1 MTCNDGHDHAEIRFQ
16 FGKWY
21 RIIKPSIL
29 TIGNTP
35 NSIDGSQVKWTRDLD
50 NAVGGVHQCHTIFY
64 GGKHAYLSGMK
75 KPALGIH
82 IDWVKGPYDSQEQAE
97 MSKKIKI
104 HPKARMANAAAKATV
119 TDLNQIDQAVKS
131 LKVARHLFTG
141 WEIGFV
147 ESLDKNYRVYQLSA
161 KQRSCLKKI
170 LKKWNVWNVPVKVLP
185 EGLQPFVSKKSG
197 KYGKGVAV
205 GKIRKQEVQD
215 AWTTQ
220 HHGHHTGGLTIA
232 SLIDETWPTKSPH
245 LDHPRAEVHTHLF
258 GPKPDF
264 LLDHQG
270 GERLIPDPIPDVVGG
285 VSQNPCG
292 EFINTTNFT
301 ANGASVEILIRCKCG
316 IKYKIESRNAGKKG
330 KCGACHATF
339 MIPTLSKAEDKS
351 LDRNLKQIKDNE
363 RLFKRTRTLKER
375 IWDLN
380 REYNQKIGE
389 VEADRNLRDQKRQI
403 RRSREQPTV
412 EMPVRKTKVRW
423 GWALAGILAITG
435 VIGGA
440 WYTGVTPSSVQ
451 QTVVEQYNSL
461 LGQ

>member
-1 MTCNDGHDHAEIRFQ
+1 MTCNDEHDHADNPTETRFK

-50 NAVGGVHQCHTIFY
+50 NAVGGVHQCHTTFY

-104 HPKARMANAAAKATV
+104 RPKATA
-119 TDLNQIDQAVKS
+119 TDLNQIDQAVKL

-147 ESLDKNYRVYQLSA
+147 ESLDKNYRAYQLSA
-161 KQRSCLKKI
+161 KQRNCLKKI
-170 LKKWNVWNVPVKVLP
+170 LMKWNIP
-185 EGLQPFVSKKSG
+185 
-197 KYGKGVAV
+197 AV
-205 GKIRKQEVQD
+205 GKLRKQEVQD

-232 SLIDETWPTKSPH
+232 SLIDEAWPTKPPH
-245 LDHPRAEVHTHLF
+245 LDPLEQKVHSHLF

-270 GERLIPDPIPDVVGG
+270 GERLIPDPIPDVVGS
-285 VSQNPCG
+285 VSQNPCSG
-292 EFINTTNFT
+292 VSKDLFEEYQHDYYTAKPSFINTTNFT

-316 IKYKIESRNAGKKG
+316 IRYKIESKNTGKKG
-330 KCGACHATF
+330 KCGTCHATF
-339 MIPTLSKAEDKS
+339 MIPILSKTENKS
-351 LDRNLKQIKDNE
+351 LERNLKQ
-363 RLFKRTRTLKER
+363 RTRTLKER

-423 GWALAGILAITG
+423 GWALVGILAITG

-451 QTVVEQYNSL
+451 QAVVEQYNSL